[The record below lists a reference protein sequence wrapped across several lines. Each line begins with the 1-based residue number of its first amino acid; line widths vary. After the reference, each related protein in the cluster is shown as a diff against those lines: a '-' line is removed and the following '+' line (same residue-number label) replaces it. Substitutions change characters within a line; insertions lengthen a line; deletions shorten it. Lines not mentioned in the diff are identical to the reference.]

1 MKRQNRIANLLVL
14 CGVIACITFF
24 VGCEDEENEGDST
37 TPATTEATQTA
48 SPEEVPVAS
57 SEEVPVASS
66 EEVPVAL
73 HPLSMQIDGIDS
85 IVVKGSLLDQGVVI
99 GPPPV
104 NPPIPIGDPVDPPA
118 DSRPSTTYT
127 GQEMND
133 IIDRILASQVYE
145 PPEGIDWQDA
155 GYTMLFYKA
164 DNLVL
169 TLSLTS
175 DGKRFV
181 FENVPYWNPDGII

>member
-48 SPEEVPVAS
+48 SP
-57 SEEVPVASS
+57 